1 MDIPQFYLGL
11 SNFPTLGCTRCRRR
25 QGAYTG
31 NDCALFHHFLIFVQ
45 FLILA
50 LQERVKMKINTD
62 QASDSLMGFFF
73 PKSSDKPTVDL
84 KCKANFLGTE
94 SCCPFQSLGRRPRL
108 SRANRNINMI
118 LARIQRSAF
127 KNCVPS
133 IHNIL
138 PSKSQLC

>member
-1 MDIPQFYLGL
+1 MGNHTTQIKPVTYVIHGYTPVL
-11 SNFPTLGCTRCRRR
+11 SGFKQLPNTRMHKMPASARRLHWQR
-25 QGAYTG
+25 L
-31 NDCALFHHFLIFVQ
+31 CPLP
-45 FLILA
+45 
-50 LQERVKMKINTD
+50 
-62 QASDSLMGFFF
+62 SLPHLRPVPHPGWFFF
-73 PKSSDKPTVDL
+73 SPKSSDKPTVDL